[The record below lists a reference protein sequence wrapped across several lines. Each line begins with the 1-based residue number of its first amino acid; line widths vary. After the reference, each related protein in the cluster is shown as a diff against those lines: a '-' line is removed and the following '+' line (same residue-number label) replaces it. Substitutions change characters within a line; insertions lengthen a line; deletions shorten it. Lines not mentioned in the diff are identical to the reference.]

1 MGRVAQLS
9 EPPTKA
15 AWVVEPEPMME
26 VSLGREKAQD
36 AFVQTKEKQ
45 NEVVGLGVEAEVQ
58 ARSNEKSKPSA
69 PTFGRM
75 QSDGQGR
82 VQGQLWYEPVSWAEV
97 DVNGGMEYL
106 DSQLVNK

>member
-1 MGRVAQLS
+1 MHYGFDWYISLYLIIHLPYGSDLQTIFLPHVLMGRVAQLS

-15 AWVVEPEPMME
+15 AWVVEPKPMIE

-45 NEVVGLGVEAEVQ
+45 MRWWGWRGEAEVQ

-69 PTFGRM
+69 PT
-75 QSDGQGR
+75 
-82 VQGQLWYEPVSWAEV
+82 
-97 DVNGGMEYL
+97 
-106 DSQLVNK
+106 